1 MANPPFNS
9 QGMDMVPLRYTAVRR
24 VYPTPYELDVAEMLT
39 RGDGKR
45 EPADN
50 QIVQGGGSKIIHHK
64 KRLDPT
70 AERLAV
76 N

>member
-1 MANPPFNS
+1 
-9 QGMDMVPLRYTAVRR
+9 MVPLRYTAVRR

-50 QIVQGGGSKIIHHK
+50 
-64 KRLDPT
+64 
-70 AERLAV
+70 
-76 N
+76 